1 MVATEKAE
9 QMVRNLLRDIL
20 TEVFLSTRT
29 VESPVPMLRDLAQN
43 SAVR

>member
-1 MVATEKAE
+1 MVSTEEVE
-9 QMVRNLLRDIL
+9 QMLRNMLRDVL
-20 TEVFLSTRT
+20 TEVFLLTRT

>member
-1 MVATEKAE
+1 MVATEKVE
-9 QMVRNLLRDIL
+9 QMVRNMLRDVL
-20 TEVFLSTRT
+20 TEVFLFIRI